1 MPASDKIR
9 DWRDLVYREPYKTIL
24 DILENIK
31 KPLKIHD
38 ILLILKGSPEK
49 VLNECEIERVKN
61 CNVQDFRNLKRE
73 RLHKIL
79 NNLEKHD
86 LIHKQKSEK
95 LGVEYIYSENLNT
108 WFPYR
113 VKFMENGTER
123 EVRQP
128 VSERE
133 IIKKLKQKDQSQKK
147 FRERGKYPST
157 PAFIIEELVQD
168 MCSGFKKTAKL
179 FEIEYSDFEFILEV
193 KHKDKLYYKKIFK
206 S

>member
-31 KPLKIHD
+31 KPLNIHD

-49 VLNECEIERVKN
+49 VLNDSEIERLKN
-61 CNVQDFRNLKRE
+61 CNVQDFRKLKRE

-79 NNLEKHD
+79 NNLEKHN

-95 LGVEYIYSENLNT
+95 LGVEYIYSENLDT

-113 VKFMENGTER
+113 VKFMENGKER
-123 EVRQP
+123 EARQP

-133 IIKKLKQKDQSQKK
+133 IIKKLKQKDQSQKE

-168 MCSGFKKTAKL
+168 MRSDFKKTAKL
-179 FEIEYSDFEFILEV
+179 FEIEYTDFEFILEV
-193 KHKDKLYYKKIFK
+193 KHKDKLYYKKTFK